1 MKLRRVDI
9 KNFKSYGNATQ
20 TFTFNEG
27 GELVLVVGSNGSGKS
42 SIQEAIDWGL
52 FGKVR
57 GKRKAW
63 TTQSSISNRINGET
77 VVNVEFEANRS
88 DWCVT
93 RGLGPARLDL
103 TINGIPEKR
112 AGKSNIDNMIEDAVG
127 MDIETFKS
135 FVSMS
140 VNDFK
145 NFIALK
151 PEDKRTL
158 LDKLF
163 SLGVIDEVSKIIKQ
177 MRKQT
182 ESDLNSY
189 TREAQSLERTKTE
202 MESAIQAAES
212 AKKDGLI
219 TEAESIKLEMLN
231 RKEAFD
237 KAAELVKKITDKD
250 GEVRKDLS
258 QSQLALGGLE
268 SEMRRIKNE
277 LSTIRDKCPECGS
290 ELSIEHHLVR
300 KTNLEESLVLIEA
313 GLPDARSNVKLYNDR
328 LTKLNEKWKEANQ
341 AHNQMK
347 SDLSQMK
354 MRLDRLKLEIDKPLP
369 ELDSLREELEKTR
382 QRAEESFN
390 QAETIREDVKLY
402 PIIETAFSDEG
413 IKRKVIASIIGPL
426 NRQIEECIAGL
437 NIPFQVRLDS
447 DFQAHITINGEEI
460 DPDTLS
466 TGEMRK
472 VNIAVMLAYVGM
484 IRTRRP
490 LNVLFL
496 DEVFSSIDVDAV
508 RGIISLLRNFAKTKN
523 MSIILIHHAQLNHSD
538 FDRIVYVEKEVFTK
552 LTEVENKYEKY

>member
-1 MKLRRVDI
+1 MKLKSVKI
-9 KNFKSYGNATQ
+9 KNFKSYGNAVQ
-20 TFTFNEG
+20 TFTFPDK

-52 FGKVR
+52 YGKVR

-63 TTQSSISNRINGET
+63 TTQGSISNRINGET
-77 VVNVEFEANRS
+77 LVEVEFDSNQTEYS
-88 DWCVT
+88 VV
-93 RGLGPARLDL
+93 RGLSPARLEL
-103 TINGIPEKR
+103 SINGIPEKR
-112 AGKSNIDNMIEDAVG
+112 AGKSNIDQIIETAID

-151 PEDKRTL
+151 PEDKRVL

-177 MRKQT
+177 MKKQT
-182 ESDLNSY
+182 EFDFNSY
-189 TREAQSLERTKTE
+189 TREAQSLEKTKLE
-202 MESAIQAAES
+202 METAIQTAEL
-212 AKKDGLI
+212 AKKDTLI
-219 TEAESIKLEMLN
+219 GEAESIRTEMLA

-237 KAAELVKKITDKD
+237 KAAELVKKISEKD
-250 GEVRKDLS
+250 GEVRADLS
-258 QSQLALGGLE
+258 KAQKVLGSLE
-268 SEMRRIKNE
+268 GEIRRIGAE
-277 LSTIRDKCPECGS
+277 LSTIRETCPECGS
-290 ELSIEHHLVR
+290 ALSIEHHQVR
-300 KTNLEESLVLIEA
+300 KLNLLESLKAADAAI
-313 GLPDARSNVKLYNDR
+313 PDAKAGVKLYSDR
-328 LTKLNEKWKEANQ
+328 MSKLSEKWKEANQ
-341 AHNQMK
+341 SHLNMKSELAQMK
-347 SDLSQMK
+347 I
-354 MRLDRLKLEIDKPLP
+354 RLDRLKIEIDKPLP
-369 ELDSLREELEKTR
+369 ELDSLRDELEKTK
-382 QRAEESFN
+382 QRAERAFET
-390 QAETIREDVKLY
+390 AETIRADVKLY
-402 PIIETAFSDEG
+402 PLIEQAFSDEG

-426 NRQIEECIAGL
+426 NKQIEECIEGL
-437 NIPFQVRLDS
+437 NIPFTVRLDS
-447 DFQAHITINGEEI
+447 DFQAHILQNGVEEI

-496 DEVFSSIDVDAV
+496 DEVFSSIDVDSIL
-508 RGIISLLRNFAKTKN
+508 GIITLLRNFAKSKD

-552 LTEVENKYEKY
+552 LVEIVN

>member
-1 MKLRRVDI
+1 MKLKSVDI

-77 VVNVEFEANRS
+77 LVNVQFES
-88 DWCVT
+88 GQKDYHVS
-93 RGLGPARLDL
+93 RGLSPAKLDL
-103 TINGIPEKR
+103 TINGIQEKR
-112 AGKSNIDNMIEDAVG
+112 AGKSNIDSIIEDAVG

-182 ESDLNSY
+182 EADLQSY
-189 TREAQSLERTKTE
+189 TREAQSLERTKSE
-202 MESAIQAAES
+202 MMAAISAAET

-219 TEAESIKLEMLN
+219 TEAEGIKTEMLS

-237 KAAELVKKITDKD
+237 KAAELIKKISDKDVEVKK
-250 GEVRKDLS
+250 DLTS
-258 QSQLALGGLE
+258 NQVVLAGLE
-268 SEMRRIKNE
+268 SEIKRIKTE
-277 LSTIRDKCPECGS
+277 LSTIRETCPECGS
-290 ELSIEHHLVR
+290 ALSIDHHMVR
-300 KTNLEESLVLIEA
+300 KTNLEEALKLAES
-313 GLPDARSNVKLYNDR
+313 GLPQAKEGVKLYQDR
-328 LTKLNEKWKEANQ
+328 LSKLNEKWKEANQ
-341 AHNQMK
+341 QHTSMKSELGQMK
-347 SDLSQMK
+347 I
-354 MRLDRLKLEIDKPLP
+354 RLDRLKLEIDKPLP
-369 ELDSLREELEKTR
+369 ELDSLRDELEKTR
-382 QRAEESFN
+382 QRAETAFE

-402 PIIETAFSDEG
+402 PQIEQAFSDEG

-426 NRQIEECIAGL
+426 NKQIEECISGL
-437 NIPFQVRLDS
+437 NIPFNVKLDS
-447 DFQAHITINGEEI
+447 DFQANISINGEEI

-508 RGIISLLRNFAKTKN
+508 RGIISLLRNFAKSKN

-538 FDRIVYVEKEVFTK
+538 FDRIIYVEKEVFTK
-552 LTEVENKYEKY
+552 LTEVEN